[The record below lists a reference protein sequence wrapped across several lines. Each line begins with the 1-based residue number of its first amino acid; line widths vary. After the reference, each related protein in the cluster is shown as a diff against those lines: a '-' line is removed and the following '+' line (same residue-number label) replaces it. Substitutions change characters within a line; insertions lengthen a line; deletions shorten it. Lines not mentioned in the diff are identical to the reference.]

1 MINAIGIA
9 VILSY
14 DFNNK
19 NKVYLNKSNA
29 LIEIIKSKNMIDY
42 GGNPV
47 IELTC
52 KYSILIDRDADCK
65 SLDDYAGKVFPFLS
79 SVVEIGLVRNE
90 NYHFAYTDATT
101 YNQPQPKHIKE
112 IIEDLLT
119 NE

>member
-19 NKVYLNKSNA
+19 NKVFLNKNNA
-29 LIEIIKSKNMIDY
+29 IVEIIESKKMIDY
-42 GGNPV
+42 KGNPV

-52 KYSILIDRDADCK
+52 KYSILLDIDIDCK

-79 SVVEIGLVRNE
+79 SVVGYGLVRNE
-90 NYHFAYTDATT
+90 NYLFSYTDKTT
-101 YNQPQPKHIKE
+101 NKQPHPKHIKE
-112 IIEDLLT
+112 IIEDLL
-119 NE
+119 NK

>member
-19 NKVYLNKSNA
+19 NKVYLSESNA
-29 LIEIIKSKNMIDY
+29 LIEVIESKNMIDY
-42 GGNPV
+42 EGNPV

-52 KYSILIDRDADCK
+52 KYSILIDRDIDCK

-79 SVVEIGLVRNE
+79 SVVEYGLVRNE
-90 NYHFAYTDATT
+90 NYHFSYTDKTT
-101 YNQPQPKHIKE
+101 NKQPQPKHIKE

>member
-19 NKVYLNKSNA
+19 NKVYLNENNA
-29 LIEIIKSKNMIDY
+29 LIEIIESNNMIDY
-42 GGNPV
+42 KGNPV

-52 KYSILIDRDADCK
+52 KYSILIDRELDCK

-79 SVVEIGLVRNE
+79 SVVGQGLVRNE
-90 NYHFAYTDATT
+90 NFCFSYTDTTT
-101 YNQPQPKHIKE
+101 YKQPQPKHMKE
-112 IIEDLLT
+112 ILEDLLT
-119 NE
+119 K

>member
-19 NKVYLNKSNA
+19 NKVYLNESNA
-29 LIEIIKSKNMIDY
+29 LIEIIDSKNMFDY
-42 GGNPV
+42 KGNPV

-52 KYSILIDRDADCK
+52 KYSILMERDIDCK
-65 SLDDYAGKVFPFLS
+65 SLDDYAGKVYPFLS
-79 SVVEIGLVRNE
+79 SIVESGLVRNE
-90 NYHFAYTDATT
+90 NYRFSYVDSTT
-101 YNQPQPKHIKE
+101 KQTHPKHIKE
-112 IIEDLLT
+112 ILEDLLT